1 MEITEGR
8 RFNLKSL
15 LVNVS
20 HVAATEHRH
29 CYTSFQKVRQ
39 EALKPKIET

>member
-20 HVAATEHRH
+20 HVAATEHCH
-29 CYTSFQKVRQ
+29 CYTSFQKLRQ
-39 EALKPKIET
+39 EALKPKFET